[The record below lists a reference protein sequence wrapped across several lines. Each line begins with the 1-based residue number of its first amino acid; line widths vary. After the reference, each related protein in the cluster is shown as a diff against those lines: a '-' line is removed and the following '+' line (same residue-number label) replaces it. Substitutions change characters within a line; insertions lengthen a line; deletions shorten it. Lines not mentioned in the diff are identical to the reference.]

1 VAPAAIVAA
10 AMGGDQE
17 LVEAL
22 RRHDEAAFVEIVDGW
37 GPDLLRLAR
46 VHVPSRAVAEEV
58 VQETWLAVFRGLDG
72 YEGRGPLR
80 AWVFGILVNLAR
92 SHGRRE
98 RRTQPFSALWRWGGG
113 DAEPTVEPSRFQ
125 GRRGERPG
133 WWASPPAHW
142 TDPEARL
149 EAAATRAVLGEA
161 ISALPARQREVLVL
175 RDVLG
180 ASAEEACSVV
190 GTTEGN
196 QRVLLHRARAKVRAA
211 LERHMDEG
219 GAA

>member
-1 VAPAAIVAA
+1 MVDD
-10 AMGGDQE
+10 ME
-17 LVEAL
+17 LVRAL
-22 RRHDEAAFVEIVDGW
+22 RRGDEAAFAEMVHGW
-37 GPDLLRLAR
+37 GPELLRLAR
-46 VHVPSRAVAEEV
+46 VYVPSRAVAEEV

-80 AWVFGILVNLAR
+80 AWVFGILLNKAR

-98 RRTQPFSALWRWGGG
+98 RRTQPFSALLRRLPGG
-113 DAEPTVEPSRFQ
+113 DAQATVEPSRFQ

-149 EAAATRAVLGEA
+149 EAAATRDALGRA

-180 ASAEEACSVV
+180 ASAEEACSVI

-196 QRVLLHRARAKVRAA
+196 QRVLLHRARAKVRVA
-211 LERHMDEG
+211 LERHMVEG

>member
-1 VAPAAIVAA
+1 MRRAIVAA
-10 AMGGDQE
+10 TMGGDHE
-17 LVEAL
+17 LVAAL
-22 RRHDEAAFVEIVDGW
+22 RRRDEAAFAEIVDGW

-80 AWVFGILVNLAR
+80 AWVFGILLNVAR

-98 RRTQPFSALWRWGGG
+98 RRTQPFSALWRRWPGG
-113 DAEPTVEPSRFQ
+113 EPEATVEPSRFQ

-149 EAAATRAVLGEA
+149 EAAGTRAVLRDA

-180 ASAEEACSVV
+180 ASPEEACTVV
-190 GTTEGN
+190 GATEGN

>member
-1 VAPAAIVAA
+1 
-10 AMGGDQE
+10 MESDTE
-17 LVEAL
+17 LVRAL
-22 RRHDEAAFVEIVDGW
+22 RRGDEAAFAEIVDGW

-46 VHVPSRAVAEEV
+46 VYVPSRAVAEEV
-58 VQETWLAVFRGLDG
+58 VQETWLAVFRGLEG

-80 AWVFGILVNLAR
+80 AWVFGILLNLAR

-98 RRTQPFSALWRWGGG
+98 RRTQPFSALLRRLPGG
-113 DAEPTVEPSRFQ
+113 DVEATVEPSRFQ

-149 EAAATRAVLGEA
+149 EAAGMRAVLGEA
-161 ISALPARQREVLVL
+161 IAALPARQREVLVL

-180 ASAEEACSVV
+180 ASAEEACTVV
-190 GTTEGN
+190 GATEGN